1 VGRASDVERRGAES
15 GAGRLA
21 AGGGVARM
29 TAGRPRGGWPRSAPC
44 AAPHRGRLRAAGVGV
59 LLACALTAPAA
70 GQTISLPKITIE
82 AGPNGSPEQIAT
94 GLQIV
99 LLLTVLT
106 VAPAILLL
114 LTSFT
119 RIIIVLSLVRQAIGV
134 QQLPPNQVL
143 VGLALFLTLFVMA
156 PVGEQIHQHALQP
169 YLAKQISQS
178 EAFTRTLAPLRE
190 FMLRQTREADLALMV
205 RLSKSPAPQT
215 PADLPTT
222 VIVPAFALS
231 EIKTAFQI
239 GFVLFVPFLVIDMV
253 VSSVLMSMGM
263 MMLPPIVISLP
274 FKILLFVLADGWHLV
289 VRALVTGFR

>member
-1 VGRASDVERRGAES
+1 MRARRAARGSEGTPRGPSEAPLIAP
-15 GAGRLA
+15 GLTRLRVA
-21 AGGGVARM
+21 LRLLRLPAGGLGLLLSCVLVVPA
-29 TAGRPRGGWPRSAPC
+29 SA
-44 AAPHRGRLRAAGVGV
+44 
-59 LLACALTAPAA
+59 
-70 GQTISLPKITIE
+70 QTIALPKITIE
-82 AGPNGSPEQIAT
+82 AGPNGSPEEIAT
-94 GLQIV
+94 GLQI
-99 LLLTVLT
+99 LLLMTVLT

-143 VGLALFLTLFVMA
+143 IGLALFLTLFIMA
-156 PVGEQIHQHALQP
+156 PVGEQIHQNALQP
-169 YLAKQISQS
+169 YMAKRISQS
-178 EAFTRTLAPLRE
+178 EALTRALTPLRE
-190 FMLRQTREADLALMV
+190 FMLRQTRETDLALMV
-205 RLSKSPAPQT
+205 RLSKSSAPQT

-253 VSSVLMSMGM
+253 VASVLMSMGM

-274 FKILLFVLADGWHLV
+274 FKILLFVLADGWHMV